1 MSSSEG
7 LRIDETAHVAGV
19 TARNIRAYQSL
30 GLLRPPHLAGRVG
43 LYDAAHLQRLQA
55 IGRLQARGFSLAG
68 IKDLFDAY
76 DRGEALGTVL
86 GLGPVDEIEAGVEIA
101 AAGLPALALVPGP
114 WVPQLLATPTT
125 N

>member
-1 MSSSEG
+1 MSPSEG
-7 LRIDETAHVAGV
+7 MRIDETAQVAGV

-30 GLLRPPHLAGRVG
+30 GLLRPPRLAGRVG
-43 LYDAAHLQRLQA
+43 LYDAAHLRRLRA

-68 IKDLFDAY
+68 IKGLFDAY

-86 GLGPVDEIEAGVEIA
+86 GLDPVDEVEPGIETRA
-101 AAGLPALALVPGP
+101 ARLPALALVPGP
-114 WVPQLLATPTT
+114 WVHQLLAAPTT